1 MTQIN
6 ISDAL
11 TKPLDVA
18 QRNPGII
25 VPALLPAAASIIF
38 VAIMIAMLGIPMGI
52 LGGMG
57 PGMGP
62 TGAMSPINM
71 FNFGTFVVF
80 FLVFFFVMVI
90 LNLIAEG
97 AIVSMAY
104 SELKGTRMNY
114 MDGLNDAVA
123 KIIPLIIASV
133 IIAIGVTVGLILLVI
148 PGLIFALLVIFAIQE
163 VMIANKNGIGAVS
176 NSIDIVKN
184 NFGNVLVYA
193 IVLLI
198 VVAIISMALS
208 IIPVV
213 GTAIASLVLVP
224 YASISITYAYMQ
236 IQGEEKEGEGGERE
250 EGWGTTSTSS

>member
-1 MTQIN
+1 MSQIN
-6 ISDAL
+6 ISEAL

-38 VAIMIAMLGIPMGI
+38 AAILMGMLGIPMGMF
-52 LGGMG
+52 GAT
-57 PGMGP
+57 GMGP
-62 TGAMSPINM
+62 TGPMNPM
-71 FNFGTFVVF
+71 FGGFNFGAFLVVFVVF
-80 FLVFFFVMVI
+80 IFVMVI

-97 AIVSMAY
+97 AIVSIAY
-104 SELKGTRMNY
+104 SEFKGVSMNY
-114 MDGLNDAVA
+114 MDGLNDAIA
-123 KIIPLIIASV
+123 KIVPLLIAAV
-133 IIAIGVTVGLILLVI
+133 IIAVGVTIGLILLVI

-163 VMIANKNGIGAVS
+163 VMIANKNGINAIS

-184 NFGNVLVYA
+184 NFGNVLVFA

-198 VVAIISMALS
+198 VVAIISMALN

-236 IQGEEKEGEGGERE
+236 ILGGEKEE
-250 EGWGTTSTSS
+250 EEETATPSAS

>member
-1 MTQIN
+1 MSQIN

-38 VAIMIAMLGIPMGI
+38 AAIVAIMLGIPMSMW
-52 LGGMG
+52 GGMS
-57 PGMGP
+57 P
-62 TGAMSPINM
+62 TGPMNPMVGGFNVGAMVVA
-71 FNFGTFVVF
+71 FVVF
-80 FLVFFFVMVI
+80 AFVMVI

-97 AIVSMAY
+97 AIVSIAY
-104 SELKGTRMNY
+104 SEFKGVSMNY
-114 MDGLNDAVA
+114 MDGLNDAMA
-123 KIIPLIIASV
+123 KIVPLLIAAV
-133 IIAIGVTVGLILLVI
+133 IIAVGVTIGLILLVI

-163 VMIANKNGIGAVS
+163 VMIANKNGINAIS

-184 NFGNVLVYA
+184 NFGNVLVFA

-198 VVAIISMALS
+198 VVAIISMALN

-236 IQGEEKEGEGGERE
+236 VLGGEKEE
-250 EGWGTTSTSS
+250 EEETATPSAS

>member
-1 MTQIN
+1 MSQIN

-11 TKPLDVA
+11 TKPLDIA

-38 VAIMIAMLGIPMGI
+38 AAIVVVMLGIPMSMWG
-52 LGGMG
+52 
-57 PGMGP
+57 GMGP
-62 TGAMSPINM
+62 TGPTNPMLGGFNAGAMM
-71 FNFGTFVVF
+71 LAFVVF
-80 FLVFFFVMVI
+80 AFVMVI

-97 AIVSMAY
+97 AIVSIAY
-104 SELKGTRMNY
+104 SEFKGVSMNY
-114 MDGLNDAVA
+114 MDGLNDAMA
-123 KIIPLIIASV
+123 KIVPLIIAAV
-133 IIAIGVTVGLILLVI
+133 IIAVGVTIGLILLVI

-163 VMIANKNGIGAVS
+163 VMIANKNGIGAIS

-184 NFGNVLVYA
+184 NFGNVLVFA

-198 VVAIISMALS
+198 VVAIISMALN

-236 IQGEEKEGEGGERE
+236 VLGGEKEEGDE
-250 EGWGTTSTSS
+250 TASSTAS

>member
-1 MTQIN
+1 MSQIN
-6 ISDAL
+6 IGDAL

-38 VAIMIAMLGIPMGI
+38 VAIMMITLGIPMGM
-52 LGGMG
+52 LSGMG

-62 TGAMSPINM
+62 TGAMDPINA
-71 FNFGTFVVF
+71 FNFGAFLVVF
-80 FLVFFFVMVI
+80 VVFFFVMVI

-97 AIVSMAY
+97 AIVSIAY
-104 SELKGTRMNY
+104 SEFKGTRMNY

-123 KIIPLIIASV
+123 KIVPLIIAAV
-133 IIAIGVTVGLILLVI
+133 IIAIGVTIGLILLII

-163 VMIANKNGIGAVS
+163 VMIANKDGIGAIS
-176 NSIDIVKN
+176 NSIDLVKN
-184 NFGNVLVYA
+184 NFGNVLVFA

-198 VVAIISMALS
+198 VIAIISMALN

-213 GTAIASLVLVP
+213 GTAVASLVLVP

-236 IQGEEKEGEGGERE
+236 VVGGEHEEGEEKA
-250 EGWGTTSTSS
+250 STPAS